1 MAESILVVEDDPLML
16 AALEI
21 LLEDEGYAVT
31 TALSGIDAIRLAKN
45 KEFDLVIS
53 DVQMAEMDGMETI
66 SGVKQQQPSTRS
78 IVITGYASPDV
89 PIQAIK
95 MGVDDYILKPFD
107 DRQFVASVKRC
118 LDSFRQQKMY
128 TQGLQQQWRD
138 FSTIVKLLAEGVEE
152 RDEHF
157 AGHSRRVAE
166 TSLKLG
172 RKQGL
177 SRNRLEALELSAFL
191 HDIGSIGQKKAFLDK
206 ADELLKEDIAQIQ
219 AASSQQSESLFS
231 SVSSLREIFRIIVHH
246 HEWYDGSGKP
256 HGLKADDIPLESRIL
271 CVTEAY
277 DAMISKRPH
286 REPLGHHEARQVL
299 QKEAGTHFDPALVE
313 VFLNQLVDLSDD
325 EENEEAIEA
334 NLSKERQAELLLGIC
349 RTYLTA
355 GDLETADRGFQ
366 QVIEML
372 GPDGSRTPLAEASA
386 GMALSLL
393 HRKRFEDAET
403 AANKAVEWAQA
414 SSQLVLGRA
423 RALRGLCWGHLG
435 KGDQALQ
442 ELNIAQDIFS
452 TWESHLD
459 IAIGHLYRGR
469 VERERNGNWLEPV
482 EKAVELMEQMGLQQ
496 VLKQERYVSIP
507 LLLQLVGQEEEH
519 AKAKSLLAWLGWDT
533 LQPFF
538 TDLEPGARERAI
550 SRLAPREGGGA
561 PQSPPLSMYGFGKF
575 RVFLGDQEVGEKL
588 WKTRK
593 SKYLF
598 AYLACNAGRDVP
610 DEKVMDLFW
619 PDHEPEKARQSL
631 YAALSHMRKALE
643 AVFPGESDRV
653 VLARKGFYRFNSER
667 NYFFDMPEFE
677 RLYEQGQSRIKEG
690 REDEAM
696 VAFQK
701 AESLYTGDFM
711 EGYYEDWAVFI
722 REELDMKYTEMLQ
735 TLMDH
740 FFDKN
745 RFPVAIDYAQR
756 LLRID
761 SCHQDAHT
769 TLMRSHVALGKPEL
783 AARQYQT
790 CSQIMKNELN
800 MSPSPE
806 MTALYLQI
814 TG

>member
-1 MAESILVVEDDPLML
+1 ML

-21 LLEDEGYAVT
+21 LLEDEGYSVT
-31 TALSGIDAIRLAKN
+31 TASSGIDAIEMAKN
-45 KEFDLVIS
+45 KQFDLVIS
-53 DVQMAEMDGMETI
+53 DVQMAEMDGIETL
-66 SGVKQQQPSTRS
+66 SNLKQQQPSTRS

-128 TQGLQQQWRD
+128 TEGLQQQWRD
-138 FSTIVKLLAEGVEE
+138 FSTIIKLLAEGVEE

-157 AGHSRRVAE
+157 HGHSRRVAE
-166 TSLKLG
+166 ASVKLG
-172 RKQGL
+172 RKLGL
-177 SRNRLEALELSAFL
+177 SRNRLEALELAAFL
-191 HDIGSIGQKKAFLDK
+191 HDIGTMGQKKAFLDK
-206 ADELLKEDIAQIQ
+206 AEELLQEDLQQ
-219 AASSQQSESLFS
+219 VQEAASQQSESLFS

-246 HEWYDGSGKP
+246 HDWFDGSAQ
-256 HGLKADDIPLESRIL
+256 HGLKGEDIPLESRIL

-286 REPLGHHEARQVL
+286 RQPLGHQEARQVL
-299 QKEAGTHFDPALVE
+299 QKEAGTHFDPSLVE
-313 VFLNQLVDLSDD
+313 ALLAQLVTTEED
-325 EENEEAIEA
+325 EENEEAVEQT
-334 NLSKERQAELLLGIC
+334 LSRERQAELLLGIS
-349 RTYLTA
+349 RTYLAA
-355 GDLETADRGFQ
+355 GDLETANRGFN
-366 QVIEML
+366 QVIELL
-372 GPDGSRTPLAEASA
+372 GSDGTRTPLSEASA
-386 GMALSLL
+386 GLALSFL
-393 HRKRFEDAET
+393 HRKRFEDAE
-403 AANKAVEWAQA
+403 AAAQKAVEWAQA

-423 RALRGLCWGHLG
+423 RALRGLCYGHLA
-435 KGDQALQ
+435 KADQGLQ
-442 ELNIAQDIFS
+442 ELAAAAEIFQ
-452 TWESHLD
+452 TWEARSDTAVGL
-459 IAIGHLYRGR
+459 LYQGR
-469 VERERNGNWLEPV
+469 VERERNGSWHEPV
-482 EKAVELMEQMGLQQ
+482 EKAVEVIDTYGLQQ
-496 VLKQERYVSIP
+496 VLKQERYVAIP
-507 LLLQLVGQEEEH
+507 LLLQICGMEEEH
-519 AKAKSLLAWLGWDT
+519 LKAKNLLAWLGWDT

-538 TDLEPGARERAI
+538 AELEPGTRERAI
-550 SRLAPREGGGA
+550 SRLSPREGTSG
-561 PQSPPLSMYGFGKF
+561 PQSPPLSLYGFGKF

-598 AYLACNAGRDVP
+598 AYLACQAGRDVP

-653 VLARKGFYRFNSER
+653 VLARKGFYRFNADR
-667 NYFFDMPEFE
+667 NYFFDTVEFE
-677 RLYEQGQSRIKEG
+677 RLYDQGQARIKDG

-701 AESLYTGDFM
+701 AESLYTGEFM

-740 FFDKN
+740 FYDKS
-745 RFPVAIDYAQR
+745 RYPVCIDYAQR
-756 LLRID
+756 LLRLD
-761 SCHQDAHT
+761 ACHQDAHMN
-769 TLMRSHVALGKPEL
+769 LMRSYVAQGKPEQ

-790 CSQIMKNELN
+790 CSQVMKNELN
-800 MSPSPE
+800 MSPAAD
-806 MTALYLQI
+806 MTALYLSI